1 MKRNETL
8 IREYKI
14 RRWIFLFF
22 INLFIAIGLALLIT
36 AAMFLHAWGLF
47 FMSSLFIVIVISMS
61 FFWLVWLYK
70 AKSDID
76 STSEADFKGI

>member
-1 MKRNETL
+1 MKMNENL

-36 AAMFLHAWGLF
+36 AAMFLHAWGFF
-47 FMSSLFIVIVISMS
+47 FMSSLLIVIVIPML
-61 FFWLVWLYK
+61 FFWMVWLNK
-70 AKSDID
+70 AKVDIE